1 MGRGHWRLRFA
12 PQDVTTQLDLTWSL
26 NNTLSSPTNI
36 LLSIIEIGAY
46 PNFTPLYQQAGY
58 EVVIERS
65 VRKALSQVR
74 RLKPAVVVAEFNF
87 QSDFRDR
94 TSSLESLLA
103 VVQTLPGT
111 RVIVFYDL
119 EQSHQFE
126 RLRAR
131 FTIETVLA
139 YPIDLQKL
147 SAALALP

>member
-1 MGRGHWRLRFA
+1 MPG
-12 PQDVTTQLDLTWSL
+12 P
-26 NNTLSSPTNI
+26 SSPPKRI

-74 RLKPAVVVAEFNF
+74 KLKPAVVVAEFNF

-111 RVIVFYDL
+111 RVIVFYDA
-119 EQSHQFE
+119 EQAHQFE
-126 RLRAR
+126 RLRVR
-131 FTIETVLA
+131 FPIQAALS
-139 YPIDLQKL
+139 YPIDPEKL
-147 SAALALP
+147 STALVSS

>member
-1 MGRGHWRLRFA
+1 ME
-12 PQDVTTQLDLTWSL
+12 
-26 NNTLSSPTNI
+26 
-36 LLSIIEIGAY
+36 LSIIEIGAY

-139 YPIDLQKL
+139 YPIDPQKL